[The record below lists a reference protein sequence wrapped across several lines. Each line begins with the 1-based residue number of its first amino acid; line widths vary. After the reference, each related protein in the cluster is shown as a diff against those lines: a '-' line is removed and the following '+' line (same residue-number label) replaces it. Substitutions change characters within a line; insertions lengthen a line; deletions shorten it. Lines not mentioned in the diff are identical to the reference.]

1 MLDYSSVLRAFT
13 FAVVYGVMENRF
25 FFENH
30 EDPVLLNHFKRYHL
44 LMLLLFAIACFTT
57 DILLLTMNLIMMP
70 LVQDLTW
77 QLIEH
82 RTLKREDW
90 SNLGGYPLVHGIY
103 LWYILDGFAVLGLG
117 LLKAL
122 IAYL

>member
-1 MLDYSSVLRAFT
+1 MLDYLSVLRAFF

-70 LVQDLTW
+70 LVQDSTW

-90 SNLGGYPLVHGIY
+90 SNLGGFPLVHGIY
-103 LWYILDGFAVLGLG
+103 LWYYLAGFAVLGLG
-117 LLKAL
+117 SLKAL